1 MVIGLFTRYQLERG
15 PSVARSGMVPGV
27 VVEVFGGLSADGSSF
42 GRGFVHGSLQSK

>member
-15 PSVARSGMVPGV
+15 PLRGWSRVWWSRWLVGCRRMVP
-27 VVEVFGGLSADGSSF
+27 SF